1 MTKKNKLF
9 KIIGFTLI
17 CSCFIFL
24 AYGSG
29 DSANKELKNAT
40 KEEIIKILSSSE
52 LTDNIDQSA
61 DIDLLIYKIS
71 LKMNENKTFK
81 YSFRVEKEGGYYDS
95 MNATGTYELIG
106 DIEKETQN
114 DATDKYG
121 DVVDTDNYVQKIR
134 FKGKTNKGK
143 DFTLNASLTEFKD
156 KNEWFFWSN
165 ERSVSINQRLSID
178 NFELPSDNIYP

>member
-1 MTKKNKLF
+1 MTNKNKLF
-9 KIIGFTLI
+9 KFMVSTLI
-17 CSCFIFL
+17 CSSFIFL

-29 DSANKELKNAT
+29 DSSNKELKNAT
-40 KEEIIKILSSSE
+40 KGEIIKVLSSSE

-61 DIDLLIYKIS
+61 DIELLVYKIS

-95 MNATGTYELIG
+95 MTATGTFELIG

-121 DVVDTDNYVQKIR
+121 EVVETYNYMQKIR
-134 FKGKTNKGK
+134 FKGITNKGK

-156 KNEWFFWSN
+156 KNEWFFSSN

-178 NFELPSDNIYP
+178 NFELPSDNLYP